1 MRATDHASRAQK
13 IRRPSSGG
21 GKFRGD
27 FSFRRSL
34 SRTSTLVG
42 SRHLAVSNGRLPDPV
57 SRVTPDANSILR
69 ELSRNLHVFFR
80 ICHAEKGTE
89 ARYRQVLQN
98 RGSTNS
104 SERGTLAS
112 VTPRAR
118 LLKLSE
124 VPYLLKWGFKPCC
137 KLPISADLSGIWRD
151 LPEFKFSSLL
161 KSHWT
166 NFTSAVVLAY
176 KEIK

>member
-1 MRATDHASRAQK
+1 LVCGLRITHQEHKK

-34 SRTSTLVG
+34 SRTST
-42 SRHLAVSNGRLPDPV
+42 RLGQGTLPSPTAGCRIRFRE
-57 SRVTPDANSILR
+57 SLLMLTLYYAKCRVICTS
-69 ELSRNLHVFFR
+69 FFGFAMLKKER
-80 ICHAEKGTE
+80 KRG
-89 ARYRQVLQN
+89 YRQVLQN

-124 VPYLLKWGFKPCC
+124 VPYLLKWGFKPC
-137 KLPISADLSGIWRD
+137 LQITGISRSASIWRD

-161 KSHWT
+161 KSH
-166 NFTSAVVLAY
+166 
-176 KEIK
+176 

>member
-1 MRATDHASRAQK
+1 MLQITHQEHKKSADLHQAAEVPWRLFVRQIALPHID
-13 IRRPSSGG
+13 P
-21 GKFRGD
+21 
-27 FSFRRSL
+27 
-34 SRTSTLVG
+34 VG
-42 SRHLAVSNGRLPDPV
+42 SRHLAVSNGRLPDSV
-57 SRVTPDANSILR
+57 SRVTPNANIILR

-137 KLPISADLSGIWRD
+137 KLPVSADPSGIWRD

-166 NFTSAVVLAY
+166 NFTSAVVLAH

>member
-1 MRATDHASRAQK
+1 MLQITHQEHKKSAHLHQAAEVPWRLFC
-13 IRRPSSGG
+13 SGIALPHI
-21 GKFRGD
+21 D
-27 FSFRRSL
+27 PC
-34 SRTSTLVG
+34 G
-42 SRHLAVSNGRLPDPV
+42 SRHLTVSNGRLPDSV
-57 SRVTPDANSILR
+57 SRVTPDANIILR

-80 ICHAEKGTE
+80 ICHAEKETE

-137 KLPISADLSGIWRD
+137 KLPVSADLSGIWKD

-166 NFTSAVVLAY
+166 NFTSAVVLAH